1 MARSDEH
8 NLGSVDS
15 TDEESGGNP
24 LLYRQAIAV
33 LALIAGL
40 VSLYLHLVKIGV
52 FGFPACGRGNECVQA
67 WFSSYGSFLGYDVA
81 LIGAVGYGLLTF
93 VAVIGTLPKYEDS
106 PGFTTTMLVLIVAAV
121 AFTWRLKY
129 GEWVMMRIF
138 CVWCAESFITI
149 HACLVLAWLDRRRIG
164 RLPHA
169 TPSLAAATPREG

>member
-1 MARSDEH
+1 MTQSAEH
-8 NLGSVDS
+8 ALGSVAV
-15 TDEESGGNP
+15 TDEERSGNP
-24 LLYRQAIAV
+24 LVYRQAIAV

-81 LIGAVGYGLLTF
+81 LIGAVGYGLLTL
-93 VAVIGTLPKYEDS
+93 VAILGTLGKYEDS
-106 PGFTTTMLVLIVAAV
+106 AGVTTIMLALIVAAV
-121 AFTWRLKY
+121 VFTWRLKY

-149 HACLVLAWLDRRRIG
+149 HACLVLVWLDRRRLS
-164 RLPHA
+164 RLR
-169 TPSLAAATPREG
+169 SAALVTPREG

>member
-1 MARSDEH
+1 MAESVEDNLRSGDAA
-8 NLGSVDS
+8 
-15 TDEESGGNP
+15 EESSGGNP
-24 LLYRQAIAV
+24 LVYRQAIAV

-81 LIGAVGYGLLTF
+81 LIGAVGYGLLTL
-93 VAVIGTLPKYEDS
+93 VAVMGTLPKYEDT
-106 PGFTTTMLVLIVAAV
+106 PGITTTMLVLIAAAV

-138 CVWCAESFITI
+138 CLWCAESFLTI
-149 HACLVLAWLDRRRIG
+149 HACLVLAWLDRRRLT
-164 RLPHA
+164 RLRGA
-169 TPSLAAATPREG
+169 EGVTPRVG